1 MRHAAILS
9 LSHRGQELAQLI
21 LFNAALLAVSV
32 DPAAQG
38 AGVGKRLVHSVI
50 KQAASEGLP
59 VVLEAE
65 KVNQTC
71 NAKTLGMCILIRS
84 CRENPDVPVGRL

>member
-1 MRHAAILS
+1 MRWT
-9 LSHRGQELAQLI
+9 
-21 LFNAALLAVSV
+21 LLTVSV

-65 KVNQTC
+65 EERIPMYLSAGFELFGDGLVAAEDSTVRLWPMVLKTRKASTDLESAQT
-71 NAKTLGMCILIRS
+71 
-84 CRENPDVPVGRL
+84 